1 MSIFLWFKSKDIFGF
16 TVFDSFFDSK
26 NSLLL
31 IGVDISFHLFNAF
44 DLSIVSF
51 ILVMGAN
58 YTKCLLPISPNKVDV
73 LPLSSRID
81 ALTTRSIQKEPS
93 TPSQPVTNEDKRE
106 EIVEKKENV
115 KMAPLLGL
123 QVSEGSSD
131 FILISQTDSTR
142 SSSPKDMGRSL
153 LL

>member
-1 MSIFLWFKSKDIFGF
+1 
-16 TVFDSFFDSK
+16 
-26 NSLLL
+26 
-31 IGVDISFHLFNAF
+31 
-44 DLSIVSF
+44 
-51 ILVMGAN
+51 MGAN

>member
-1 MSIFLWFKSKDIFGF
+1 
-16 TVFDSFFDSK
+16 
-26 NSLLL
+26 
-31 IGVDISFHLFNAF
+31 
-44 DLSIVSF
+44 
-51 ILVMGAN
+51 MGAN

-81 ALTTRSIQKEPS
+81 ALTARSIQKEPS
-93 TPSQPVTNEDKRE
+93 APSQPVTNEDKRE